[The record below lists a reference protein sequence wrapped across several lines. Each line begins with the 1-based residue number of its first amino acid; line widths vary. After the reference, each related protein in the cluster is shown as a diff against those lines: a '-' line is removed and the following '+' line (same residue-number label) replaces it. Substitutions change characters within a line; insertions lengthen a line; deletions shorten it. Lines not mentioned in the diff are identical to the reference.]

1 MFYPY
6 AYSDACKTHYTIPV
20 YKTVFLKMNLEDEP
34 SGSEHVED
42 IKIKN

>member
-1 MFYPY
+1 MENVLY
-6 AYSDACKTHYTIPV
+6 YTRIYIRLP
-20 YKTVFLKMNLEDEP
+20 EDEH